1 MQAAVPSIVFYLR
14 DKDATNS
21 HVYDGPL
28 VETEGM
34 SGIFFSLPL
43 QTVCFMSFFFKY
55 SSVFHM
61 SLVETEGMR
70 ILYFYSFFIFIPLS
84 EEVSLSYGLPL
95 SEHGFHMSLNR
106 H

>member
-34 SGIFFSLPL
+34 SGIFFFPSPPKS
-43 QTVCFMSFFFKY
+43 VFHVFFFKY
-55 SSVFHM
+55 SSVLHM

-70 ILYFYSFFIFIPLS
+70 ILYFYCIFYFYSAFRGSPSLIRTPSFRAW
-84 EEVSLSYGLPL
+84 VSYVLK
-95 SEHGFHMSLNR
+95 
-106 H
+106 